1 MHILIGLENG
11 SEGRSHAW
19 ALEHPGCFAY
29 GRDSR
34 EALLNVPRAVLAYQT
49 WLDRHTPDSWLKD
62 LGDFDIR
69 LVEACEVYTID
80 EQFAT
85 TDGEGYEVNAWFRH
99 DWQPLTTVELQRA
112 TQLLAFSRSDLL
124 ELTDNL
130 PAATLDQEHP
140 GERWNIRGILGH
152 VATAEEWYLH
162 RLGLGLAGIKSS
174 TDLPKN
180 VFERLTLVR
189 QRLMAV
195 LPSLVN
201 SRQVVGVDGE
211 FWSPR
216 KLIRRAVWHERDHT
230 EHILKLLV

>member
-11 SEGRSHAW
+11 SEGRSQAW

-29 GRDSR
+29 GKDSR
-34 EALLNVPRAVLAYQT
+34 EALMNVPRAVLAYQT
-49 WLDRHTPDSWLKD
+49 WLDRHTPDSWLKE

-69 LVEACEVYTID
+69 LVEAFEAYTID
-80 EQFAT
+80 EQYNT

-99 DWQPLTTVELQRA
+99 DWKPLTKVDIQRA
-112 TQLLAFSRSDLL
+112 TQLLAFSRADLL
-124 ELTDNL
+124 ELAGSL

-140 GERWNIRGILGH
+140 GERWSIRGILAH
-152 VATAEEWYLH
+152 LATAEEWYLH
-162 RLGLGLAGIKSS
+162 RLGLGVVEGSRY
-174 TDLPKN
+174 LPED
-180 VFERLTLVR
+180 VFERLTVVR
-189 QRLMAV
+189 QRLESV
-195 LPSLVN
+195 LPSLAD
-201 SRQVVGVDGE
+201 REQVVGVDGE